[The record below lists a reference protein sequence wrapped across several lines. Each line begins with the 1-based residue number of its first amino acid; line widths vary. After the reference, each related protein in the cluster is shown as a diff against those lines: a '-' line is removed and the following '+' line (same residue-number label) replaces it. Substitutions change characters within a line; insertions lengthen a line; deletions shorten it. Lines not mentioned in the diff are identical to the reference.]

1 MENLLEG
8 AEQLADVG
16 GYQESVY
23 DMFREQSEL
32 MQRFLRNST
41 DRSFSGTIGKPLAL
55 AGFFGPNPFITPFF
69 PVLDSSARSVR
80 KGWGLELELGMGGR
94 MEEATGYQRSQEIT
108 SMLLTDFNRGGKKQL
123 LIPYQ
128 RVIHVPETTAHAS
141 PNGDIT
147 VQELFTFP
155 GLFSLLHEQGH
166 LLNGMIAGVMEAN
179 AKERILTT
187 LQDTNLL
194 PSYQDVTWYLQ
205 GIRDHY
211 LEMYQIELR
220 YAFETPFTP
229 EDSATIMEDEAN
241 ANLSA
246 LTRVRDV
253 LASCRFDKKP
263 SRDQGFR
270 EGVYSRLETL
280 ALQDMAIK
288 IEQKRRL
295 ISQVMS
301 PYDLIDY
308 RFGPSVVRHL
318 RSKIG

>member
-1 MENLLEG
+1 MENLLDS
-8 AEQLADVG
+8 AEQLVDKG
-16 GYQESVY
+16 GYQEAIY
-23 DMFREQSEL
+23 EMFREQSEL

-55 AGFFGPNPFITPFF
+55 AGFFGSNPFITPFF
-69 PVLDSSARSVR
+69 PVLDRSARSVR

-108 SMLLTDFNRGGKKQL
+108 SLLLTDFNSGGKKQL

-166 LLNGMIAGVMEAN
+166 SLNGMTAGVMEAN

-211 LEMYQIELR
+211 LEMYQIDLR

-253 LASCRFDKKP
+253 LDSCRFDKKH
-263 SRDQGFR
+263 SRDQGLR
-270 EGVYSRLETL
+270 DGVYARLEML

-288 IEQKRRL
+288 IEQKNGL
-295 ISQVMS
+295 LEPGMS
-301 PYDLIDY
+301 PYDIVDY
-308 RFGPSVVRHL
+308 RFGSSVVNYL
-318 RSKIG
+318 RSIF